1 MIQYEA
7 KRNILL
13 IDAWNLMIAANN
25 VSNILDENTA
35 QIGMF
40 LTTLN
45 MIRTS
50 VDKFKPVKVIFAMD
64 GPQAGERRRKLYNGY
79 KAGRRV
85 KAKTSSVKIWDGD
98 DEDGEDEFTKYTSQ
112 GAFTYQ
118 LEKLYNFLKLLPV
131 TVVIVPY
138 CEGDDLIAYLSLKNR
153 EDYNCIIVS
162 GDQDYCQ
169 LIQPGIQV
177 YNWRKHVLY
186 DEKTFLEEYHILPQN
201 YIIMKMLLG
210 DKSDEIKG
218 SKGIGKKTFEVFY
231 EHLSKKELMFEN
243 AGAFIT
249 YVRNMN
255 LEALPTR
262 ERNVIKKIYT
272 EEDMTEHLLLVYRI
286 MKLDEDVLQLH
297 HVSSLRAQVEEQ
309 NGKGLSKISVNI
321 AMTRNHF
328 NKLYNGFNND
338 KWLRPFVFVTPN
350 VKIKV

>member
-1 MIQYEA
+1 
-7 KRNILL
+7 
-13 IDAWNLMIAANN
+13 
-25 VSNILDENTA
+25 
-35 QIGMF
+35 
-40 LTTLN
+40 
-45 MIRTS
+45 
-50 VDKFKPVKVIFAMD
+50 
-64 GPQAGERRRKLYNGY
+64 
-79 KAGRRV
+79 
-85 KAKTSSVKIWDGD
+85 
-98 DEDGEDEFTKYTSQ
+98 
-112 GAFTYQ
+112 
-118 LEKLYNFLKLLPV
+118 
-131 TVVIVPY
+131 
-138 CEGDDLIAYLSLKNR
+138 
-153 EDYNCIIVS
+153 
-162 GDQDYCQ
+162 
-169 LIQPGIQV
+169 
-177 YNWRKHVLY
+177 
-186 DEKTFLEEYHILPQN
+186 
-201 YIIMKMLLG
+201 MKMLLG

-309 NGKGLSKISVNI
+309 NGKGLSKISANI